1 MNWNFLKQLYTP
13 PVETKAE
20 EGAETEPQTTPETK
34 HTPVNRAEQ
43 TATASEYLSNLLVM
57 CTPNPLLDKITQ
69 LINSSIPEFL
79 RQCIDEET
87 EKKLIYNHLQEPLTD
102 YIHRISEQVKTDFQQ
117 EAKTEIDRLSTR
129 ADSLAARLHE
139 AEQSKEETQRQ
150 QLSSERQRRT
160 LADKVQEMENRIDK
174 LEREKESIQRAKEE
188 LHKRL
193 SRTEMTHRTDSEQS
207 AAFQKEIADYKQQLQ
222 EAQTRI
228 QLLEKKAQKN
238 PAPSNEQ
245 TNIEENLAAEKE
257 KNNSLN
263 SEIQRLLSV
272 QQGLHAQLRKAMGE
286 KEELTSRIEE
296 LSNSLE
302 TLRNKH
308 DYKKAETEKVQQ
320 LQEKLEKIDQLYHTA
335 QQQHQEAINQMA
347 QDAQERTALQN
358 ELSKLRKK
366 LKKQAEEFSQEL
378 NTLKKQEE
386 VKKENPATIFI
397 KPIELDNDN
406 WLVSPKPDT
415 PEEIEQRRAAERAR
429 KKEEEEEAARLKA
442 EQNKPNPAQMSLW

>member
-13 PVETKAE
+13 PVETPTE
-20 EGAETEPQTTPETK
+20 EGVKTEPQTATEEKQTPANQAER
-34 HTPVNRAEQ
+34 VNS
-43 TATASEYLSNLLVM
+43 TSEPLSNLLTA

-79 RQCIDEET
+79 RQCIDEEM
-87 EKKLIYNHLQEPLTD
+87 EKRLIYSHLQEPLTD
-102 YIHRISEQVKTDFQQ
+102 YIHQITQQVKTDIQQ
-117 EAKTEIDRLSTR
+117 KAKTEIDRLSAR
-129 ADSLAARLHE
+129 ADSLSARLHE
-139 AEQSKEETQRQ
+139 AEQSKEDIQRQ

-160 LADKVQEMENRIDK
+160 LADKVQEMENRMDK
-174 LEREKESIQRAKEE
+174 LEKEKETIQRGKEE

-193 SRTEMTHRTDSEQS
+193 SRTEMMLKTDSEQS
-207 AAFQKEIADYKQQLQ
+207 AAFQKEIADYKQRLQ
-222 EAQTRI
+222 EAQIRI
-228 QLLEKKAQKN
+228 QFLETKAQEN
-238 PAPSNEQ
+238 PVPSNEQ
-245 TNIEENLAAEKE
+245 ANIEKDLATEKE
-257 KNNSLN
+257 KNNTLN

-296 LSNSLE
+296 LSGSLE

-308 DYKKAETEKVQQ
+308 DYKKAETEKTQQ
-320 LQEKLEKIDQLYHTA
+320 LQEELEKINQLYHSA
-335 QQQHQEAINQMA
+335 QQQYQELAA
-347 QDAQERTALQN
+347 KTEQDSQERATLQN

-366 LKKQAEEFSQEL
+366 LKKQEEEFNQQINS
-378 NTLKKQEE
+378 LKKQKEE
-386 VKKENPATIFI
+386 KKENPATIFI
-397 KPIELDNDN
+397 KPIEMDNDN

-415 PEEIEQRRAAERAR
+415 PEEIEQRKAAERAR